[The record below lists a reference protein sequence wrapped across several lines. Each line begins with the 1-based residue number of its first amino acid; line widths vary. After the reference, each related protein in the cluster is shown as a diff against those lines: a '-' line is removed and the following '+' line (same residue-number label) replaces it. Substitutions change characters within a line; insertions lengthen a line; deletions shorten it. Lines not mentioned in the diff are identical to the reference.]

1 LWILKIGILDKSVFQ
16 EMKIQMKRRLLTYL
30 IPPIAV
36 CRYGCAG
43 CCAAP
48 IGVMWIAGI
57 IGIIYG
63 FLGGPAS
70 MATVSWTI
78 VSLGAVL
85 WIIAV
90 IWTMT
95 VIRGVDDD
103 RANPK
108 CQQKRSSV
116 CNIVNN
122 DDDNDPMADI
132 NKLTR

>member
-1 LWILKIGILDKSVFQ
+1 
-16 EMKIQMKRRLLTYL
+16 MKRRLLTYL
-30 IPPIAV
+30 IPPFAV

-63 FLGGPAS
+63 FAGGPALE
-70 MATVSWTI
+70 AAVSWVT
-78 VSLGAVL
+78 VGLGVAL
-85 WIIAV
+85 WVIAV
-90 IWTMT
+90 IWAMT
-95 VIRGVDDD
+95 VVRSMDDD
-103 RANPK
+103 KANPK
-108 CQQKRSSV
+108 CQQKKSTV

-122 DDDNDPMADI
+122 DDDDPMADI